1 MNKYTHT
8 KYIHTAALCIDSK
21 MGKAVVQD
29 HSTWLV
35 KRKKNQTHAHT
46 GMHAHMQKW
55 KQKPNICQHYTQST
69 RNINSVFYNDFLI
82 PKMPIL
88 CVYIYI
94 FFSVVY
100 YWFILNILVLLCG
113 RQLDRHE
120 HSKDNRQG
128 TEGHQGGKPQVTSN
142 QKNWEN
148 KDIVPR
154 VIFPS
159 LTYHRSC
166 ASDTLLTF
174 PPLACC

>member
-35 KRKKNQTHAHT
+35 KRKKNETHAHT

-120 HSKDNRQG
+120 QSKDYG
-128 TEGHQGGKPQVTSN
+128 PGIKGHQDRKPQVLSN
-142 QKNWEN
+142 RRNCTN
-148 KDIVPR
+148 RD
-154 VIFPS
+154 
-159 LTYHRSC
+159 L
-166 ASDTLLTF
+166 ASSVTF
-174 PPLACC
+174 PPVAYLQAM